1 MALYNQDG
9 VWYVWDGRYKGKTL
23 ADAIKNGTHAGLGM
37 LAFYC
42 HDDGQGDIFEAE
54 EQRQRTWFDSCMKC
68 GMRTEHNDQ
77 GCLEC
82 AAYDKESNVQ

>member
-9 VWYVWDGRYKGKTL
+9 VWFVWDGRYK
-23 ADAIKNGTHAGLGM
+23 
-37 LAFYC
+37 
-42 HDDGQGDIFEAE
+42 DDGQGDIFEAE